1 MKVAMKKIMCF
12 AVMLLVAAGCARE
25 LEVIDLQEENPVEAI
40 EETPQVT
47 VIHAGFENPETKT
60 SIQMND
66 AGTVAKV
73 LWTAGDQIRLLG
85 RASSGGYYSGVF
97 STSDD
102 GVPSADFSCSSWNP
116 NHDCDYYY
124 GFYPSGSFQGHT
136 TLNGDHGLGAVIPD
150 IQTAVP
156 EGIAEGLNIS
166 YASTSSISE
175 TFRFRNIPSLIK
187 FSMSG
192 DVVET
197 LSKVKFVA
205 NSTISG
211 ECVMFNLDD
220 TPTFDFNRWF
230 GNDREM
236 PSSSVLLNKP
246 SAGFK
251 ADVDYYIAVYPC
263 TTEGFSMVFFN
274 EDGEYVIKSSTKTL
288 NLERSMITDFGT
300 INVGNSFGDPRV
312 TKYMTKKGNAKPV
325 DIVVIP
331 DGFVSGQ
338 RETFESL
345 AASGMDFMFNTEP
358 YKTYKDYFNVY
369 FIWAESEDEG
379 ASITDGNH
387 NVITA
392 RNTAFGS
399 RWGAESYDDMEA
411 DEDKIYGFVSAH
423 CPEIVKGELD
433 INSVPILVIVNDS
446 RYGGIAHTYNT
457 GRTYCQVPY
466 TDSGQNTLNWTF
478 KPFMADTDEV
488 VTENVGSHAI
498 RTPDSVYYDIY
509 GYGNKSHRGSWKNT
523 LLHEFG
529 GHSIARLADEYW
541 RVNSNGTFSYSAQSD
556 INGHSYPVPLGLNV
570 TGRYEVLPE
579 MWASIMDKR
588 NDLVATNVLYGRI
601 GKFQGADY
609 SMFNRWR
616 SEMISCMYDNR
627 PYFSTV
633 QRALIAKRISD
644 LAEIEF
650 DLTAFL
656 STDNPMD
663 PLRDGESSFID
674 DVNVRGPV
682 KVLPMLPPPV
692 IIEETPVEI
701 GQLSES
707 R

>member
-1 MKVAMKKIMCF
+1 MKIAMKKTMVF
-12 AVMLLVAAGCARE
+12 AAVLLVAAGCARE
-25 LEVIDLQEENPVEAI
+25 LEVIDLQEENLVEVI
-40 EETPQVT
+40 EDTPQVT

-73 LWTAGDQIRLLG
+73 LWTAGDQIMLLG
-85 RASSGGYYSGVF
+85 MASSGGGYSRTF
-97 STSDD
+97 STSED
-102 GVPSADFSCSSWNP
+102 GVSSADFSCSNWNP

-124 GFYPSGSFQGHT
+124 GFYPSGSYQGFT
-136 TLNGDHGLGAVIPD
+136 KQFVDPGLGAVIPNT
-150 IQTAVP
+150 QTAVP
-156 EGIAEGLNIS
+156 GGIAEGLNIS

-175 TFRFRNIPSLIK
+175 TFQFRNIPSLIK
-187 FSMSG
+187 FRMSG

-197 LSKVKFVA
+197 LSKIKFVA
-205 NSTISG
+205 NSMISG
-211 ECVMFNLDD
+211 ECIVFNLDGA
-220 TPTFDFNRWF
+220 PTFDFNKWI
-230 GNDREM
+230 GDREM

-246 SAGFK
+246 SAGFR
-251 ADVDYYIAVYPC
+251 AGVDYYIAVYPC

-274 EDGEYVIKSSTKTL
+274 EDDEYVIKSSTKTL
-288 NLERSMITDFGT
+288 SLERSMITDFGT
-300 INVGNSFGDPRV
+300 INVGNSFGDPLV
-312 TKYMTKKGNAKPV
+312 TKHMTKKGNAKPV

-331 DGFVSGQ
+331 DGFVAGQ
-338 RETFESL
+338 RDTFESL

-399 RWGAESYDDMEA
+399 RWGADSYDDMEA
-411 DEDKIYGFVSAH
+411 DEDKVYGFVSAH
-423 CPEIVKGELD
+423 CPEIVKDELD
-433 INSVPILVIVNDS
+433 INSVPILVIINDT
-446 RYGGIAHTYNT
+446 RYGGIAHTYSS

-466 TDSGQNTLNWTF
+466 TDFGQNTLNWSF
-478 KPFMADTDEV
+478 KPYMADTDEV
-488 VTENVGSHAI
+488 ITDNVGSHAI
-498 RTPDSVYYDIY
+498 RTPDSVYYGIY

-529 GHSIARLADEYW
+529 GHSIARLTDEYW
-541 RVNSNGTFSYSAQSD
+541 RINANGSFNYSAQSD
-556 INGHSYPVPLGLNV
+556 IAGHSYSVPFGLNV
-570 TGRYEVLPE
+570 TGRYNVLPE

-588 NDLVATNVLYGRI
+588 DDLVARDELYGRI
-601 GKFQGADY
+601 GMFQGADY
-609 SMFNRWR
+609 SIFNRWR

-644 LAEIEF
+644 LAEIDF

-656 STDNPMD
+656 STDNPRD
-663 PLRDGESSFID
+663 PLRDGESSFVD

-682 KVLPMLPPPV
+682 MVLPMLPPPV
-692 IIEETPVEI
+692 IIEESPVEI
-701 GQLSES
+701 GQ
-707 R
+707 